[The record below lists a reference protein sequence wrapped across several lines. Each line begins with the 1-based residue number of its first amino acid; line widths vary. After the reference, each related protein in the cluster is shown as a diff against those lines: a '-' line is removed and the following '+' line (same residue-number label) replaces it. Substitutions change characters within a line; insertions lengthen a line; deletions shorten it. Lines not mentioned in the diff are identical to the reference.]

1 MRKGDVKNFSYRGSI
16 EAYTIETSGLYKLEV
31 WGSHG
36 GYSVGYKVLKRGTP
50 IYVCCGG
57 LNYPNGYFG
66 STHIALVNG
75 TIAGIG
81 KTNFD
86 RYGLIV
92 AGGGGA
98 YWGSGAWA
106 SGGGTNGGNQ
116 SRHFDGEYGKFGWD
130 VIGASQYGG
139 GYGVQWGTRPI
150 LSWGGSF
157 GQGNYLGGGGYY
169 GGGTAQLGDG
179 STDYAGGSGGSGWIG
194 GVPSITFKGITYNP
208 STQNGYNNDNNG
220 SARLTLVEKK
230 SNIKKGTKDITIYR
244 GSHEA
249 IGKRGIKDL

>member
-31 WGSHG
+31 RGACG
-36 GYSVGYKVLKRGTP
+36 GYSVGYKVLKRGTT

-57 LNYPNGYFG
+57 SNYPNGYFG

-92 AGGGGA
+92 AGGGGGW
-98 YWGSGAWA
+98 WGSGAY
-106 SGGGTNGGNQ
+106 SDGGGTNGGGG
-116 SRHFDGEYGKFGWD
+116 SRHIDDEYGARGWD
-130 VIGASQYGG
+130 VIGATQYGG
-139 GYGVQWGTRPI
+139 GYGSQYGSRPVI
-150 LSWGGSF
+150 TGGGSF
-157 GQGNYLGGGGYY
+157 GQGNFKGGGGYY
-169 GGGTAQLGDG
+169 GGGYAYLEGEG
-179 STDYAGGSGGSGWIG
+179 STYAGGSGGSGWIG